1 MSLATPTMR
10 APSGAFLPSLAI
22 LVAVTAVNPMAVN
35 IYVPSMPGVQAHFA
49 APATLVQLTLS
60 LGLVGTAVTQPI
72 IGPLSDQFGRRPILL
87 GGLLI
92 AAIASFLGAFSG
104 SLEMLI
110 VWRIIQVASG
120 AAGLVLG
127 RAIVR
132 DIRKPSEAA
141 SMLGYVT
148 MGMAMA
154 PMVAPIIGGFLDD
167 LASWRAGFVF
177 AGVMTVIAVAWA
189 WYALPETNKHL
200 GQASSLRAMLA
211 DYRTLLGL
219 RSFWIY
225 TLISAFTVGTFFSF
239 LGGAPYVSQNLF
251 HLTPTHYG
259 LYFGLVA
266 IGYSLGNFLSGRYAS
281 QLGLY
286 RMILFGCLLTLSSSA
301 AVVVLCLFGL
311 EGPAYLFGATFFL
324 GIGNGLV
331 MPSASVGVVSV
342 LPRLAGSASGLSGS
356 IMTLISAGFSYI
368 VAFMLTDSVLPMGL
382 LMCFTA
388 LVALF
393 FSFRVKS
400 IMFVETD

>member
-49 APATLVQLTLS
+49 APATMVQLTLS

-177 AGVMTVIAVAWA
+177 AGVMTVIAVVWA

-211 DYRTLLGL
+211 DYRALLGL

-286 RMILFGCLLTLSSSA
+286 RMILFGCLLTLASSV

-400 IMFVETD
+400 IMFVEAD

>member
-10 APSGAFLPSLAI
+10 APSGALLPSIVI

-35 IYVPSMPGVQAHFA
+35 IYVPSMPSVQDHFN

-60 LGLVGTAVTQPI
+60 LGLVGTAFTQPI
-72 IGPLSDQFGRRPILL
+72 IGPLSDQFGRRPVLL
-87 GGLLI
+87 GGLI
-92 AAIASFLGAFSG
+92 CAALASFLCALSS
-104 SLEMLI
+104 SLGMLI
-110 VWRIIQVASG
+110 VWRVIQVAGG

-154 PMVAPIIGGFLDD
+154 PMVAPIVGGMLDD
-167 LASWRAGFVF
+167 LADWRAGFIF
-177 AGVMTVIAVAWA
+177 TGLMTLIAVAWA
-189 WYALPETNKHL
+189 WYSLPETNKHL
-200 GQASSLRAMLA
+200 GQAPSIRAMLA
-211 DYRTLLGL
+211 DYRTLLGM

-225 TLISAFTVGTFFSF
+225 TLISAFGVGTFFVF
-239 LGGAPYVSQNLF
+239 LGGAPYVSQNMF

-259 LYFGLVA
+259 FYFVLVA
-266 IGYSLGNFLSGRYAS
+266 VGYSIGNFLSGRYAS
-281 QLGLY
+281 RLGLFK
-286 RMILFGCLLTLSSSA
+286 MILLGCLLTLAASA
-301 AVVVLCLFGL
+301 LVVLLSLLGL
-311 EGPAYLFGATFFL
+311 EGPEYLFGATFFL

-342 LPRLAGSASGLSGS
+342 IPRLAGSASGLSGS
-356 IMTLISAGFSYI
+356 IVTLVSAGFSYI

-388 LVALF
+388 GVALVF
-393 FSFRVKS
+393 GYLVQFLAFA
-400 IMFVETD
+400 ETD